1 MIAQDPLVIV
11 NKYNGKTRQLS
22 SKEDRTYDYRTMLM
36 NENRLYAV
44 DQDLICLKY
53 TNNKPVYVASLE
65 LTRIND
71 YHNGKP
77 HIDYF
82 IKVIT
87 RYREQGQKKLS
98 IDLASRLECPSIIT
112 AFSSDLMHF
121 YLYNLTKD
129 NNKWY
134 YQNRLKHLEW
144 HYNIRDKQPPPDLY
158 TTNKMESVQS
168 SFLIQE

>member
-44 DQDLICLKY
+44 DQDLICIKY
-53 TNNKPVYVASLE
+53 VNNEQVYVASLE

-71 YHNGKP
+71 YHNGNP
-77 HIDYF
+77 PINYF
-82 IKVIT
+82 IKVLT

-98 IDLASRLECPSIIT
+98 VDLARRQECASIIT

-134 YQNRLKHLEW
+134 YQNRPKHLEW
-144 HYNIRDKQPPPDLY
+144 HYKIRDMKVPPDVY
-158 TTNKMESVQS
+158 EQNKMKPIQS
-168 SFLIQE
+168 SFLI

>member
-1 MIAQDPLVIV
+1 MIAEQDPLVIV

-36 NENRLYAV
+36 NEDRLYAI
-44 DQDLICLKY
+44 DLDLLCIKY
-53 TNNKPVYVASLE
+53 VENKPVYVAGLE

-77 HIDYF
+77 PIDYF
-82 IKVIT
+82 ISVIT
-87 RYREQGQKKLS
+87 RYRQQGQKKLS
-98 IDLASRLECPSIIT
+98 VDITSKLQCPSIIT

-144 HYNIRDKQPPPDLY
+144 HYFIRNKKIPAELY
-158 TTNKMESVQS
+158 QDNKMESIQS
-168 SFLIQE
+168 SFTI